1 MIVGSSLAPGCQVVP
16 GIVVGIAGDACGM
29 PLLSRVIPDV
39 PFMAAADTTFVAPDE
54 GLAVHEL
61 VDIEFES
68 LEAGRLLAKK

>member
-1 MIVGSSLAPGCQVVP
+1 
-16 GIVVGIAGDACGM
+16 
-29 PLLSRVIPDV
+29 
-39 PFMAAADTTFVAPDE
+39 MAAADTTFVAPDE